1 MHQET
6 WGLPPLRRWPFFHS
20 VCIHPG
26 PCPGWHIKS
35 AFPAS
40 FGQEAFQNRHP
51 GIIAV
56 AHPDLARDRR
66 TKETKNDGRAD
77 HDERLGDPLSH
88 PRVHAAARAPCA
100 ATTTK
105 EAVAATDGDAAKHLG
120 EARRAGDRAMKRSI
134 VAALLAMLA
143 GVPCIPVSMA
153 DTSITDLFPKPGTKI
168 EPFQPGTPWST
179 YAFAAQRCLLQGT
192 PADVAYML
200 RRTFHVE
207 VEIHQIGNRE
217 GTIFA
222 ALLDF
227 EPSGEGPH
235 GNHYVPFGG
244 AMRRLCQET
253 PHRSR

>member
-1 MHQET
+1 MAVF
-6 WGLPPLRRWPFFHS
+6 PLRLHS
-20 VCIHPG
+20 SGALPRLAYKVRL
-26 PCPGWHIKS
+26 
-35 AFPAS
+35 PAS

-56 AHPDLARDRR
+56 ADPDLARDRR

-105 EAVAATDGDAAKHLG
+105 AAVAATDGDAAKHLG

-134 VAALLAMLA
+134 VAALLAMLT
-143 GVPCIPVSMA
+143 GVPWIPVSMA

-200 RRTFHVE
+200 RRTFTDKLTRDDQMFTDKLTRDDQKELLLHCSDTLCPAILRGTVR
-207 VEIHQIGNRE
+207 NRD
-217 GTIFA
+217 GDTKA
-222 ALLDF
+222 K
-227 EPSGEGPH
+227 S
-235 GNHYVPFGG
+235 
-244 AMRRLCQET
+244 
-253 PHRSR
+253 